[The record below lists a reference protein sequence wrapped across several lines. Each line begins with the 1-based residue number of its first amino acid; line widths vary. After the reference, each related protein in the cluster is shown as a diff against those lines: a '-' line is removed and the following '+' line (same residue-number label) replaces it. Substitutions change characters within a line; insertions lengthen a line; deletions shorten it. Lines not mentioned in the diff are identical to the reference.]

1 MNFNFLYVLN
11 KNLLLKL
18 IVLLLLFTHSL
29 QAQFNISGIVKDAKT
44 LKPLAFAT
52 VKLETGKKIVT
63 DIDGKFYIQEAIK
76 LNFIDVSY
84 VAHLSSKI
92 DVNDGF
98 YYQIILFPTEKVS
111 VLKNEAIKI
120 ITKVIENKNN
130 NNPETKFQNF
140 RFKAYNKLIIT
151 ANPDSLKG
159 KIDSVFVTKNNQK
172 YFSKLDS
179 SEYKFK
185 KIIGKQ
191 HLFHSEKVSEFLF
204 KNKKLKEY
212 VMGIKMSGF
221 KQPVYEILG
230 FNLQSFSVYD
240 NIYVL
245 LQTKYKSPI
254 SDDVVSDY
262 SYNLLDTIAIDKR
275 QCYAIYFKN
284 RKKINQS
291 GLEGLLYI
299 DTQNFAVAN
308 AIMRVKN
315 VIDISGIHNFEYLK
329 EEKLWFPKSQI
340 FKIVKGK
347 NNEDIKLF
355 GGTFQFDSDLDDNNK
370 YREKHSSDYVYL
382 LSETK
387 NSEIEFNKIFNV
399 RKAAIAVEVKED
411 ATNKPEKFW
420 NFYRKD
426 SLDIRT
432 QKTYQTLDSLVV
444 KRKIEKRFLFGKK
457 FINGF
462 VPIGSVDLDLRK
474 FINFNNYEGFRLCVA
489 GITNEKLSR
498 KFRIEGYTA
507 YGIKD
512 GDFKYN
518 LGFAG
523 RYGKFSNTWFGGSY
537 TDDIQQ
543 IASTSFAI
551 DSKQFKLFDTDLFNF
566 SSFYNYTKWRTFV
579 ETRVI
584 PKTESIWEISH
595 SIINP
600 KFNYLYKVND
610 RFYNVY
616 NMTTALVSLQWKPFS
631 RYIQTPV
638 GRNEADEGF
647 PIFNIQLTKSLPG
660 IINNDFNFGKIDFK
674 TSYEKTFLNGQKTNL
689 MFALGYAFGDIP
701 ITHLYNNSPNSLN
714 KDKIIQRISIE
725 GDNDFETMYLNE
737 FFSNKYAFFEF
748 RHGLKKFNIAKKF
761 KPTLVFITRMAI
773 GNISK
778 PEQHFGI
785 EYKTLDKGY
794 FESGIQI
801 NQIFKGLGVSTFY
814 RHGPN
819 QLSNFE
825 DNLAI
830 RISYFLDLGF

>member
-1 MNFNFLYVLN
+1 MNLNSLYFL
-11 KNLLLKL
+11 KKKSLLKL

-29 QAQFNISGIVKDAKT
+29 QAQFNISGIVKDAQT

-52 VKLETGKKIVT
+52 IKLETGKKIFS
-63 DIDGKFYIQEAIK
+63 DIDGKFIITEPRK
-76 LNFIDVSY
+76 LNFIEVSY
-84 VAHLSSKI
+84 VGHLSSKI
-92 DVNDGF
+92 EVNDNF
-98 YYQIILFPTEKVS
+98 YFEIILFQNENK
-111 VLKNEAIKI
+111 VLKNDASNI
-120 ITKVIENKNN
+120 ISKVIENKYN
-130 NNPETKFQNF
+130 NNPETKFKNF
-140 RFKAYNKLIIT
+140 RFKSYNKLIIT

-185 KIIGKQ
+185 RIISKQ
-191 HLFHSEKVSEFLF
+191 HLFHSEKISEFLF

-212 VMGIKMSGF
+212 VLGIKMSGF

-240 NIYVL
+240 NVYIL

-254 SDDVVSDY
+254 SDDKLSDY
-262 SYNLLDTIAIDKR
+262 SYNLLDTITIDNR
-275 QCYAIYFKN
+275 ECYAIYFKN
-284 RKKINQS
+284 RKKVNKS

-299 DTQNFAVAN
+299 DTQNFAIAN
-308 AIMRVKN
+308 AIMRVQN
-315 VIDISGIHNFEYLK
+315 VIDITGIHNFEYLS
-329 EEKLWFPKSQI
+329 EEKLWFPRSQT

-347 NNEDIKLF
+347 NKEDIKLF
-355 GGTFQFDSDLDDNNK
+355 GGTFQFDSDIDDDNK
-370 YREKHSSDYVYL
+370 YREKHSSDFVYL
-382 LSETK
+382 LSETT
-387 NSEIEFNKIFNV
+387 NSEIEFNKIFYV
-399 RKAAIAVEVKED
+399 RKAAIAIDVKDD
-411 ATNKPEKFW
+411 AVNKPEAFW

-426 SLDIRT
+426 SLDIRS
-432 QKTYQTLDSLVV
+432 QKTYQTLDSLVL

-457 FINGF
+457 IINGF
-462 VPIGSVDLDLRK
+462 VPVGLVDLDLRK
-474 FINFNNYEGFRLCVA
+474 FINFNNYEGFRLCI
-489 GITNEKLSR
+489 GGTTNEKLSR
-498 KFRIEGYTA
+498 KFRIDGYTA
-507 YGIKD
+507 YGTKD
-512 GDFKYN
+512 GNFKYN
-518 LGFAG
+518 LGFAA

-551 DSKQFKLFDTDLFNF
+551 ENKQFKLFDTDLFNF
-566 SSFYNYTKWRTFV
+566 SSFYNYIKWRTYI

-595 SIINP
+595 SIIEP
-600 KFNYLYKVND
+600 KFNYLFKVND
-610 RFYNVY
+610 RFYNVF
-616 NMTTALVSLQWKPFS
+616 NLTTAMVSLQWKPFS
-631 RYIQTPV
+631 SYIQTPV
-638 GRNEADEGF
+638 GRLESQEGF
-647 PIFNIQLTKSLPG
+647 PVFNIQLTKSLPDV
-660 IINNDFNFGKIDFK
+660 IKNDFNFGKIDFK
-674 TSYEKTFLNGQKTNL
+674 TLYERIFLNGQKTNL
-689 MFALGYAFGDIP
+689 MFAFGYAIGDVP

-785 EYKTLDKGY
+785 EYKTLEKGY
-794 FESGIQI
+794 FESGIQL
-801 NQIFKGLGVSTFY
+801 NQLFKGIGISTFY
-814 RHGPN
+814 RYGPN
-819 QLSNFE
+819 KLAGFE
-825 DNLAI
+825 DNLAV
-830 RISYFLDLGF
+830 RISYYLDLGF

>member
-1 MNFNFLYVLN
+1 MNLNFLYVL
-11 KNLLLKL
+11 KKKSLLKL

-52 VKLETGKKIVT
+52 LKFESGKKILT
-63 DIDGKFYIQEAIK
+63 DIDGKFTVSESKKIS
-76 LNFIDVSY
+76 FIEISY
-84 VAHLSSKI
+84 VDHLSSKI
-92 DVNDGF
+92 DINDGF
-98 YYQIILFPTEKVS
+98 YYQIILFSNEKVINLNNN
-111 VLKNEAIKI
+111 VNEIIK
-120 ITKVIENKNN
+120 KVIENKNN

-140 RFKAYNKLIIT
+140 RFKSYNKLIIT

-159 KIDSVFVTKNNQK
+159 KIDSIFVIKNKQK

-191 HLFHSEKVSEFLF
+191 HLFHTEKISEFLF
-204 KNKKLKEY
+204 KNKRLKES
-212 VMGIKMSGF
+212 VLGIKMSGF

-230 FNLQSFSVYD
+230 FNLQSFSIYK
-240 NIYVL
+240 NIYEL
-245 LQTKYKSPI
+245 FQTKYKSPI
-254 SDDVVSDY
+254 SDDVTSDY
-262 SYNLLDTIAIDKR
+262 SYKLLDTIAINNR
-275 QCYAIYFKN
+275 STFAIYFKN
-284 RKKINQS
+284 KKKINES

-299 DTQNFAVAN
+299 DTQTFAVAN
-308 AIMRVKN
+308 AVMRVKN
-315 VIDISGIHNFEYLK
+315 VIDITGIHNFEYLE
-329 EEKLWFPKSQI
+329 EEKIWFPKSQV

-355 GGTFQFDSDLDDNNK
+355 GGTFQFDSDLDENNK

-387 NSEIEFNKIFNV
+387 NSEIEFNKIFYV
-399 RKAAIAVEVKED
+399 RKAAITVEVKED
-411 ATNKPEKFW
+411 AINKPENFW

-426 SLDIRT
+426 SLDSRS
-432 QKTYQTLDSLVV
+432 QKTYQTLDSLVL

-462 VPIGSVDLDLRK
+462 VPVGLVDFDLRK
-474 FINFNNYEGFRLCVA
+474 FINFNNYEGFRLCLA
-489 GITNEKLSR
+489 GISNEKLSR
-498 KFRIEGYTA
+498 KFRVEGYTA
-507 YGIKD
+507 YGTKD
-512 GDFKYN
+512 GNLKYN

-523 RYGKFSNTWFGGSY
+523 RYGKFSNTWFGASY

-551 DSKQFKLFDTDLFNF
+551 ENKQFKLFDTDLFNF
-566 SSFYNYTKWRTFV
+566 SSFYNYVKWRTFL

-595 SIINP
+595 SIIEP
-600 KFNYLYKVND
+600 KFNYLFKPND

-616 NMTTALVSLQWKPFS
+616 NMTTAMVSLQWKPFS
-631 RYIQTPV
+631 KYIQTPI
-638 GRNEADEGF
+638 GRIESQEGF
-647 PIFNIQLTKSLPG
+647 PVFNIQLTKSLPG
-660 IINNDFNFGKIDFK
+660 IIRNDFNFGKIDFK
-674 TSYEKTFLNGQKTNL
+674 TSYERKFLNGQKTNL
-689 MFALGYAFGDIP
+689 VFALGYAFGDVP

-714 KDKIIQRISIE
+714 KNKILQRISIE

-761 KPTLVFITRMAI
+761 KPNLVFITRMAI
-773 GNISK
+773 GGLSK

-794 FESGIQI
+794 FESGIQL
-801 NQIFKGLGVSTFY
+801 NQIFKGLGISTFY
-814 RHGPN
+814 RYGPN
-819 QLSNFE
+819 KLTNFE

-830 RISYFLDLGF
+830 RISYYLDLGF